1 MLFRPPDRLEVTLQP
16 GGFLAPDGQSITVS
30 VLALGWSGE
39 DPDCDDGV
47 VTMDSLIRCI
57 LPFVRA

>member
-30 VLALGWSGE
+30 VLALGWSE
-39 DPDCDDGV
+39 RTLTAMTV
-47 VTMDSLIRCI
+47 S
-57 LPFVRA
+57 